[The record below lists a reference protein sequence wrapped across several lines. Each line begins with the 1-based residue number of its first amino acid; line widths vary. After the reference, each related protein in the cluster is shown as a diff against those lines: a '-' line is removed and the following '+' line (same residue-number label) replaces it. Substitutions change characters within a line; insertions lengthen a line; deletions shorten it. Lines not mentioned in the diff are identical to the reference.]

1 MRTGLKREM
10 DALTNKLKELQEKRN
25 GLQKPLVELLN
36 KIKDIED
43 DLRPVLEEI
52 EIVEQQIEE
61 FKNRNS
67 DILDDNK
74 KFSLK
79 EAFDKI
85 GQILLTKTDADSLK
99 LLLLEDEKCGNEY
112 KIEITGD
119 LMDYVIKIS
128 TNSNSIKS
136 LLRRCFTQELRYY
149 EHETKDQKLRSE
161 WQSCPDS
168 YPYCDN
174 FTYDSDLAATLLCP
188 EDDVYKY
195 KKWRNTDARRGG
207 RRSR

>member
-99 LLLLEDEKCGNEY
+99 LLLLEDEK
-112 KIEITGD
+112 
-119 LMDYVIKIS
+119 
-128 TNSNSIKS
+128 
-136 LLRRCFTQELRYY
+136 
-149 EHETKDQKLRSE
+149 
-161 WQSCPDS
+161 
-168 YPYCDN
+168 
-174 FTYDSDLAATLLCP
+174 
-188 EDDVYKY
+188 
-195 KKWRNTDARRGG
+195 
-207 RRSR
+207 

>member
-1 MRTGLKREM
+1 M
-10 DALTNKLKELQEKRN
+10 DALTNKLICLQKQRDA
-25 GLQKPLVELLN
+25 LQKPILELRQ
-36 KIKDIED
+36 KINTLENELYPIE
-43 DLRPVLEEI
+43 EEI
-52 EIVEQQIEE
+52 THIEQEIEE
-61 FKNRNS
+61 LNHRNS
-67 DILDDNK
+67 DLLDDNK

-99 LLLLEDEKCGNEY
+99 LLLLEDETCCNEY

-136 LLRRCFTQELRYY
+136 LVRRCFTQEVRYD
-149 EHETKDQKLRSE
+149 EQEVSEPKLRSE